1 LELIADLCKKHD
13 VLCIS
18 DEVYEWLVFDGQEH
32 IRIASLPGM
41 WERTVTIGSGG
52 KTFSTTGWKLGWTIG
67 PADLIK
73 CGHDVFVQTTY
84 TCPTPIQEAIAAGF
98 EHEQTVRGTEESYFK
113 QLPVSLTKK
122 RNLLTKLL
130 SEAGMTPIVPEGGY
144 FIMAD
149 TSPLNLTF
157 KSESNDP
164 YDYEFS
170 RWFIKEKGIA
180 CIPPSAFYSDEHKHL
195 SGKFIRFCFCKEDET
210 LKQAVDKIR
219 QWKTEEDKKLSY

>member
-84 TCPTPIQEAIAAGF
+84 TCPTPIQ
-98 EHEQTVRGTEESYFK
+98 VS
-113 QLPVSLTKK
+113 QLFSVTPHYVYI
-122 RNLLTKLL
+122 RPALLFNT
-130 SEAGMTPIVPEGGY
+130 SVHS
-144 FIMAD
+144 D
-149 TSPLNLTF
+149 TWMF
-157 KSESNDP
+157 
-164 YDYEFS
+164 
-170 RWFIKEKGIA
+170 
-180 CIPPSAFYSDEHKHL
+180 
-195 SGKFIRFCFCKEDET
+195 
-210 LKQAVDKIR
+210 
-219 QWKTEEDKKLSY
+219 